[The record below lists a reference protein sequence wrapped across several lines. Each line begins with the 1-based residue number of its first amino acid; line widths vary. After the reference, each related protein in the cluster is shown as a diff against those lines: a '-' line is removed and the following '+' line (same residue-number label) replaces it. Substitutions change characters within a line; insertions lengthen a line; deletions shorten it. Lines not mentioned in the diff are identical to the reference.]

1 MILPVDGVVHVD
13 LNQQYL
19 FRIVYKNE
27 PILLDLMRHEYV
39 VNHLQPSK
47 EKKSFP
53 KNKSVLSEHTKR
65 IDFKIS

>member
-1 MILPVDGVVHVD
+1 
-13 LNQQYL
+13 
-19 FRIVYKNE
+19 
-27 PILLDLMRHEYV
+27 LMRHEYV

>member
-1 MILPVDGVVHVD
+1 
-13 LNQQYL
+13 
-19 FRIVYKNE
+19 
-27 PILLDLMRHEYV
+27 LMRHEYV

-53 KNKSVLSEHTKR
+53 KKNESVLSEHTKR